1 MKSAGLDVHWVRFE
15 MKFKKP
21 AQTSRGALLSK
32 PSWLIRLRDENGR
45 TGWGECSVIPGLSL
59 DDSLAIEFQLQRLR
73 QCREITLE
81 LIPNDLPALHFALET
96 ALADLHSKDDFA
108 PFPGSFSSGSSR
120 IQINGLIWMD
130 RPEAL
135 IAQAESL
142 MKSGFN
148 TLKAKIGALSFDQE
162 LEWIQTIRE
171 LAPDVVFRVDA
182 NGAFSTPETGW
193 TPQRKL
199 EALAKLGL
207 HSIEQPL
214 KPDDPIGL
222 AKLCASSPLPIALDE
237 SLIGVSRAERGALL
251 DAVGPAFLVL
261 KPSLLGGLAASQ
273 DWILEAERRGMRWWV
288 TSALETNL
296 GLNAI
301 AQWTANGVQSNQDL
315 LPQGLGT
322 GGLFVNNVSSPLKVS
337 DGYLSADGPH
347 PWQEPELKLGGFEHN
362 SSIES

>member
-1 MKSAGLDVHWVRFE
+1 MNNAGLDVQWIRFE

-21 AQTSRGALLSK
+21 ARTSRGALLSK
-32 PSWLIRLRDENGR
+32 PSWLIRLRDNDGR

-59 DDSLAIEFQLQRLR
+59 DDALAIESQLQRIR
-73 QCREITLE
+73 HSGEIALD
-81 LIPNDLPALHFALET
+81 LIPSALPALHFALET
-96 ALADLHSKDDFA
+96 ALADLHSKHDFT
-108 PFPGSFSSGSSR
+108 PFPGSFANGSSR
-120 IQINGLIWMD
+120 IEINGLIWMD
-130 RPEAL
+130 GPEGL

-142 MKSGFN
+142 LKAGFN
-148 TLKAKIGALSFDQE
+148 TLKAKVGHLQFDQE
-162 LEWIQTIRE
+162 LEWIGAIRN
-171 LAPDVVFRVDA
+171 LAPEVVFRVDA

-214 KPDDPIGL
+214 RPDDRIGL
-222 AKLCASSPLPIALDE
+222 AQLCASSPLPIALDE
-237 SLIGVSRAERGALL
+237 SLIGVSSIERGALL
-251 DAVGPAFLVL
+251 DTVGPAFLVL

-273 DWILEAERRGMRWWV
+273 DWILQAERRGMRWWV

-301 AQWTANGVQSNQDL
+301 AQWTANGVQSDADL

-322 GGLFVNNVSSPLKVS
+322 GGLFVNNISSPLQVN
-337 DGYLSADGPH
+337 DGYLSANGPS
-347 PWQEPELKLGGFEHN
+347 PWQEPELNSKDFDRN
-362 SSIES
+362 SSME